1 MQRGLPRLL
10 DRCIGTSE
18 RVDIEAELDE
28 QRDGVRCSCRSPN
41 DKAGS
46 LLAREWERVCMLGPY
61 AYDGCTVIGEC
72 SRD

>member
-1 MQRGLPRLL
+1 MPSLHPYL
-10 DRCIGTSE
+10 DAAAAHPELKRDVLGYLDGVSSE

-46 LLAREWERVCMLGPY
+46 LLARE
-61 AYDGCTVIGEC
+61 
-72 SRD
+72 